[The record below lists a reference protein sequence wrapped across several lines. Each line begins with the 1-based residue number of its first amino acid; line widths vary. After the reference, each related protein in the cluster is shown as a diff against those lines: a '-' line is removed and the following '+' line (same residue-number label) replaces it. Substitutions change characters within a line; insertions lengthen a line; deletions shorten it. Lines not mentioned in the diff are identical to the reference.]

1 MIVYCPDKY
10 KFQSMCDEA
19 VDDSLAALKFI
30 PDYFVTRKI
39 KKLHT
44 VLYTD
49 DNVLYLLTK
58 ILLMPYF
65 LVMK

>member
-1 MIVYCPDKY
+1 
-10 KFQSMCDEA
+10 MCDEA

-44 VLYTD
+44 VLCTD
-49 DNVLYLLTK
+49 DNILYLLTK

-65 LVMK
+65 LVMKWVFLI

>member
-1 MIVYCPDKY
+1 
-10 KFQSMCDEA
+10 MCDEA

-39 KKLHT
+39 KKIHT

-49 DNVLYLLTK
+49 DNILYLLTK

>member
-1 MIVYCPDKY
+1 
-10 KFQSMCDEA
+10 MCDEA

-49 DNVLYLLTK
+49 DSILYLLTK

-65 LVMK
+65 LVMKWVFLI

>member
-1 MIVYCPDKY
+1 
-10 KFQSMCDEA
+10 MCDEA

-49 DNVLYLLTK
+49 DNILYLLTK

-65 LVMK
+65 LVMKWVFLI